1 MAWRF
6 DKPLI
11 TLADDEQNRKAMAVW
26 EGESLGGLTEDN
38 NRLPQPVV
46 WLLALTIVTA
56 FLVTAPLWGQ
66 RPQAA
71 IYKDYIAMMDSP
83 AVQKIQGDAQKMDYI
98 VKNAPDS
105 KYKALQE
112 RHPVTMDDL
121 RMIKSQ
127 VIELENAG
135 KDLEE
140 WEVVGDKVVLANFEG
155 EVRTSGPNKGTKIR
169 KQPSWDPG
177 YTIDVFYVIYF
188 CIAVIIVVKRLPHFT
203 IQPDHT
209 KHSQHSH

>member
-6 DKPLI
+6 DKPLVS
-11 TLADDEQNRKAMAVW
+11 LADDEQNKKAMEVW

-71 IYKDYIAMMDSP
+71 IYKDYVALMDSP
-83 AVQKIQGDAQKMDYI
+83 DVQKIEGDAEKMAYI

-105 KYKALQE
+105 KYKGLQE

-121 RMIKSQ
+121 RMVKNQI
-127 VIELENAG
+127 VELENAG

-140 WEVVGDKVVLANFEG
+140 WTVVGNKVVLANFEG
-155 EVRTSGPNKGTKIR
+155 EKRADGTKIR

-188 CIAVIIVVKRLPHFT
+188 CISVIIVVKRLPHFS
-203 IQPDHT
+203 IQPTHMT
-209 KHSQHSH
+209 H

>member
-1 MAWRF
+1 MAWKF
-6 DKPLI
+6 DNPLI
-11 TLADDEQNRKAMAVW
+11 SLSDEEQNKRAMQVW

-46 WLLALTIVTA
+46 WLLGLTVITA

-83 AVQKIQGDAQKMDYI
+83 EVEKLDGDAAKMAFI

-105 KYKALQE
+105 KYKGLQE

-121 RMIKSQ
+121 RMIKDQ
-127 VIELENAG
+127 VVELENSG

-155 EVRTSGPNKGTKIR
+155 AVRPDGTKIR
-169 KQPSWDPG
+169 KQPVWDDG

-188 CIAVIIVVKRLPHFT
+188 CLSVFIVVKRLPHFT
-203 IQPDHT
+203 TQPTHH
-209 KHSQHSH
+209 KH

>member
-1 MAWRF
+1 MGWRF
-6 DKPLI
+6 DKPLVSL
-11 TLADDEQNRKAMAVW
+11 TDDSQNKEAMGVW

-71 IYKDYIAMMDSP
+71 IYKDYIALMDSP
-83 AVQKIQGDAQKMDYI
+83 EVQNIEGDAQKMAYI

-105 KYKALQE
+105 KYKGLQE

-121 RMIKSQ
+121 RMVKDQ

-140 WEVVGDKVVLANFEG
+140 YTIVGDKVVLANFEG
-155 EVRTSGPNKGTKIR
+155 ELRADGTKIR

-177 YTIDVFYVIYF
+177 YTIDVFYVAYF
-188 CIAVIIVVKRLPHFT
+188 CIAVMIVIKRLPHFS
-203 IQPDHT
+203 IQPTHH
-209 KHSQHSH
+209 KH

>member
-1 MAWRF
+1 MAWTF
-6 DKPLI
+6 DKPLFS
-11 TLADDEQNRKAMAVW
+11 LADEEQNKKAMQVW

-46 WLLALTIVTA
+46 WLLGLTIVTA

-71 IYKDYIAMMDSP
+71 IYKDYVALMDSP
-83 AVQKIQGDAQKMDYI
+83 EVQKLETDPEKMDYI
-98 VKNAPDS
+98 VKNAPVT

-112 RHPVTMDDL
+112 RHPLTMDDL
-121 RMIKSQ
+121 RMIKDQ
-127 VIELENAG
+127 VVELENSG

-140 WEVVGDKVVLANFEG
+140 FTVVGNKVVLANFEG
-155 EVRTSGPNKGTKIR
+155 EFKPGTTEKIR

-188 CIAVIIVVKRLPHFT
+188 CISVIIVVKRLPHFT
-203 IQPDHT
+203 VQPTHH
-209 KHSQHSH
+209 KH

>member
-6 DKPLI
+6 DKPLVS
-11 TLADDEQNRKAMAVW
+11 LADDEQNKKAMQIW

-56 FLVTAPLWGQ
+56 FLITAPLWGQ

-71 IYKDYIAMMDSP
+71 IYKDYVALMDSP
-83 AVQKIQGDAQKMDYI
+83 EVQGIDGDAQKMDYI

-105 KYKALQE
+105 KYKGLQE

-121 RMIKSQ
+121 RMVKDQI
-127 VIELENAG
+127 VELENANV
-135 KDLEE
+135 DLEE
-140 WEVVGDKVVLANFEG
+140 YTVVGNKVVLANFEG
-155 EVRTSGPNKGTKIR
+155 EKGPDGNKIR

-177 YTIDVFYVIYF
+177 YTIDVFYVMYF
-188 CIAVIIVVKRLPHFT
+188 CISVIIVVKRLPHFS
-203 IQPDHT
+203 IQPTHF
-209 KHSQHSH
+209 KH

>member
-6 DKPLI
+6 DNPLVS
-11 TLADDEQNRKAMAVW
+11 LADDEQNKKAMAVW

-46 WLLALTIVTA
+46 WLLGLTIVTA

-71 IYKDYIAMMDSP
+71 IYKDYVAMMDSP
-83 AVQKIQGDAQKMDYI
+83 EVQKLDGDAAKMAYI

-105 KYKALQE
+105 KYKGLQE

-121 RMIKSQ
+121 RMIKDQ
-127 VIELENAG
+127 IVELENSG

-140 WEVVGDKVVLANFEG
+140 WTVVGDKVVLANFEG
-155 EVRTSGPNKGTKIR
+155 EKRADGSKIR

-188 CIAVIIVVKRLPHFT
+188 CVAVMIVVKRLPHFS
-203 IQPDHT
+203 IQPTHH
-209 KHSQHSH
+209 KH

>member
-6 DKPLI
+6 DKPLV
-11 TLADDEQNRKAMAVW
+11 TLADDDQNKKAMDVW

-56 FLVTAPLWGQ
+56 FLITAPLWGQ

-71 IYKDYIAMMDSP
+71 IYKDYVALMDSP
-83 AVQKIQGDAQKMDYI
+83 DVQNIEGDAQKMAYI

-105 KYKALQE
+105 KYKGLQE

-121 RMIKSQ
+121 RMVKSQ
-127 VIELENAG
+127 IVELENAG

-140 WEVVGDKVVLANFEG
+140 WTVVGNKVVLANFEG
-155 EVRTSGPNKGTKIR
+155 EKRADGSKIR
-169 KQPSWDPG
+169 KQPSWDTG

-188 CIAVIIVVKRLPHFT
+188 CISVIIVVKRLPHFS
-203 IQPDHT
+203 IQPTHL
-209 KHSQHSH
+209 KH

>member
-6 DKPLI
+6 DKPLV
-11 TLADDEQNRKAMAVW
+11 TLADDDANRKAMAVW

-98 VKNAPDS
+98 VKNAPVT

-127 VIELENAG
+127 VVELENAG

-155 EVRTSGPNKGTKIR
+155 EVRKSGPNKGTKIR

-188 CIAVIIVVKRLPHFT
+188 CIAVIIVVKRLPHFS